1 MRPLPPFLRL
11 AVLVVAGLVSLPLVA
26 MPASAKPATILAF
39 GDSLTAGYGLGP
51 GKAFPAQLQAALRAR
66 GHDVTVV
73 DAGVSGDT
81 STGGLARLD
90 WSLGDGADMVI
101 VELGANDA
109 LRGIDPADTRKAL
122 TAIVRKLKEK
132 RIKVLLTG
140 MLAPPNMGP
149 DYELKFN
156 AIYPEIAAKEDVAL
170 FPFFLDGVAAD
181 PNLNQ
186 ADGMHPTA
194 DGVSIIVENILPSVE
209 KVMGW

>member
-1 MRPLPPFLRL
+1 MRSFPVFLRL
-11 AVLVVAGLVSLPLVA
+11 AVLVVAGLASLPLATVS
-26 MPASAKPATILAF
+26 ASARPATIIAL

-51 GKAFPAQLQAALRAR
+51 GKGFPAQLQAALKAR

-109 LRGIDPADTRKAL
+109 LRGIDPADTKKAL
-122 TAIVRKLKEK
+122 TAIVQKLKEK
-132 RIKVLLTG
+132 RIKVLLAG
-140 MLAPPNMGP
+140 MFAPPNMGP

-156 AIYPEIAAKEDVAL
+156 AIYPEIAAREDVAL
-170 FPFFLDGVAAD
+170 YPFFLDGVAAD

-194 DGVSIIVENILPSVE
+194 DGITIIVENIIPSVE

>member
-1 MRPLPPFLRL
+1 MRPFPVFLRL
-11 AVLVVAGLVSLPLVA
+11 AVLVVAGLASLPLATVS
-26 MPASAKPATILAF
+26 ASARPATIIAL

-51 GKAFPAQLQAALRAR
+51 GKGFPAQLQAALKAR

-109 LRGIDPADTRKAL
+109 LRGIDPADTKKAL

-132 RIKVLLTG
+132 RIKVLLAG
-140 MLAPPNMGP
+140 MFAPPNMGP

-156 AIYPEIAAKEDVAL
+156 AIYPEIAAREDVAL
-170 FPFFLDGVAAD
+170 YPFFLDGVAAD

-194 DGVSIIVENILPSVE
+194 DGVTIIVENIIPSVE